1 LPINNKVRGA
11 LVIIAGAAGGYI
23 CDKQL
28 QNNFPI
34 CTIVLPI
41 MAILIAYAMNN
52 QLNDEGEEEN

>member
-1 LPINNKVRGA
+1 M

-41 MAILIAYAMNN
+41 MAIMIAYAMNN
-52 QLNDEGEEEN
+52 QLNDEGKEEN